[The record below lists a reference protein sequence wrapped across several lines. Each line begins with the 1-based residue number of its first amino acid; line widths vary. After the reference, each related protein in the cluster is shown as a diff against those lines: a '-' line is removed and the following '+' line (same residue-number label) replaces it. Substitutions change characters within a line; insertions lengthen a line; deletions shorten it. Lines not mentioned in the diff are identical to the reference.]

1 MKPKLH
7 TPINAIILHDKESS
21 LLIGSQNL
29 NTTIGAYIRQSL
41 SRCCQSDLSEHFSEL
56 RNRFDLFM
64 RSDLKLKKS
73 YKTTTSTGV
82 EVVLNLYVYQDP
94 RYTFQV
100 VEIQD

>member
-7 TPINAIILHDKESS
+7 TRINSIILHDKKSS

-41 SRCCQSDLSEHFSEL
+41 VRCSKSDLSEDFSEL

-64 RSDLKLKKS
+64 RSDLKLKS
-73 YKTTTSTGV
+73 FTKTTTSTGL
-82 EVVLNLYVYQDP
+82 EVVLNWYVYEDSQ
-94 RYTFQV
+94 YMFQV